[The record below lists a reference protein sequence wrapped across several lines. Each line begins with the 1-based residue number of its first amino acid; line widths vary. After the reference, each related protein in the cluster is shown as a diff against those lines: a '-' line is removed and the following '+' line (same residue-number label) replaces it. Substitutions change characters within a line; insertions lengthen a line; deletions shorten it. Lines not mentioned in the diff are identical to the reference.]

1 MIVRH
6 ESDGS
11 LVMITQ
17 NDHAKAAGFMASH
30 WGNALFENP
39 RPLESSLRAAF
50 LHDFAWISEES
61 APRFDPQT
69 GSTPNYLD
77 VPNESQLDAYRWAN
91 EWLFNMYPYAG
102 LLVSKHRTG
111 IWKSRYGLM
120 KRPHYPARTLHPLI
134 EEFVQQSHA
143 EQDAI
148 AQEFD
153 RNELTVNYNLLQVW
167 DLFSLYIC
175 SSEKLGEHLIEP
187 VPTSYANGD
196 ASVCMRL
203 APVGPNRISVEP
215 YPFDQPALEVSVM
228 HRRLPTTTYK
238 DEQAFRAAYFGSS
251 LRTATFTFVDAAPGP
266 H

>member
-30 WGNALFENP
+30 WGNALFERP
-39 RPLESSLRAAF
+39 KPLESSVRATF
-50 LHDFAWISEES
+50 LHDFAWISEEAS
-61 APRFDPQT
+61 PRFNPQT
-69 GSTPNYLD
+69 GSSPNYLD
-77 VPNESQLDAYRWAN
+77 VPNETQLDAYRWAN
-91 EWLFNMYPYAG
+91 DWLFGIDRYAG

-120 KRPHYPARTLHPLI
+120 KRPCYPPRKLQPEI
-134 EEFVQQSHA
+134 EAFVDRSHA

-148 AQEFD
+148 AKEFD
-153 RNELTVNYNLLQVW
+153 QNELMVNYNLLQVW

-175 SSEKLGEHLIEP
+175 SNERLEERLIEP
-187 VPTSYANGD
+187 VPTGYSRNDD
-196 ASVCMRL
+196 AVCMRL
-203 APVGPNRISVEP
+203 APVGSNRIGVEP
-215 YPFDQPALEVSVM
+215 FPFDQPALEVNVV
-228 HRRLPTTTYK
+228 HRRLPTGTFK
-238 DEQAFRAAYFGSS
+238 DEQAFKCAYFGTSPQI
-251 LRTATFTFVDAAPGP
+251 ATFTFVDGAAGS